1 MVMLIMESNDN
12 VNGNGDESRE
22 IEENGDNS
30 RRGDNNVTGVKNG
43 ASIAYE
49 MIRTKY

>member
-1 MVMLIMESNDN
+1 MMLIMESNDN

-22 IEENGDNS
+22 IEENGDSN
-30 RRGDNNVTGVKNG
+30 RRSDNVIGVKNG

-49 MIRTKY
+49 INDTD

>member
-22 IEENGDNS
+22 IEENGDNN
-30 RRGDNNVTGVKNG
+30 RRVGNNVIGVKNG
-43 ASIAYE
+43 ASIAYG
-49 MIRTKY
+49 MIRTTY